1 MKHPKSNKAGE
12 GIRVKG
18 FGFGKFKFMGLGLG
32 FQDFIVCVCI
42 YIYINIYIYMHAYK
56 CARTLLVR
64 KMGILRHRYRSSLHR
79 HIQHMLADVS
89 DCSEFYTPT
98 PKP

>member
-1 MKHPKSNKAGE
+1 
-12 GIRVKG
+12 
-18 FGFGKFKFMGLGLG
+18 
-32 FQDFIVCVCI
+32 
-42 YIYINIYIYMHAYK
+42 MHAYK

-64 KMGILRHRYRSSLHR
+64 KMGILRHRSRSSLHR